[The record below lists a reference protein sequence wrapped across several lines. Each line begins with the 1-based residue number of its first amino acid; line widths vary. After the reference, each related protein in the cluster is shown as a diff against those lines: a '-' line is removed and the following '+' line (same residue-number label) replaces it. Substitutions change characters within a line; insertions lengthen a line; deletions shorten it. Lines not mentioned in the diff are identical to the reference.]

1 MDSSGLSRVIGFA
14 HEVISDY
21 VGEDE
26 NAWDESLDIAAPPP
40 PSDTAMFHGIF
51 EVQDLD
57 YLMTEMGSSPAP
69 PTARIM
75 SSTTVLKKVLVTRN
89 WCRAVPART
98 KSLDDLFKRLVPS
111 KKIDS
116 SGLSRVIGFAHEVI
130 SNYVGEDEN
139 AWDES
144 LDIAAPPPPSITTA
158 FHGIF
163 EVQDVDGAMAEMGRH
178 LDRTSKWSEL
188 RRSPAP
194 PTARIMSATTPIMSI
209 LKKVCTWCLLIAS
222 GQTSSSSPIGY
233 RADIAHL
240 QLLHVANIYSAPFT
254 GTMTSEELQEAAP
267 PLPIKETQAAAG
279 VSGHGNPA
287 VMMSPNVPLLMQT
300 YQAGWLNADAIT
312 MLASTVTNLPFGGT
326 GGVGEEPVA
335 LGVRAM
341 YNLELFS
348 SAYNEDYLFTAA
360 AIRNAYKFAYDSCL
374 YVPCGVA
381 TAELRSLK
389 KREVLLGV
397 RQPTISNVVND
408 INNVKTSSVMVYLD
422 GTVRKRG
429 GGIASGGVGCLKASG
444 LQEDVVEKIAESVE
458 STVKTI
464 LPRLCEMIGIPSVIA
479 NAMTATK
486 KIRLLDVLRTV
497 DNVLFQHSDWE
508 ERINRG
514 LAAIPSLI
522 NNITNEPIVSFVP
535 SKMAYTHVPTG
546 STLEL
551 PGFDNSIVLST
562 HLDPETNKCFCPLKF
577 ILQEPFLYL
586 NKGSGRYFTHSSG
599 GHPMPFTQV
608 EGLRILYHFLVQ

>member
-1 MDSSGLSRVIGFA
+1 MDMFRSAFLPSS
-14 HEVISDY
+14 
-21 VGEDE
+21 
-26 NAWDESLDIAAPPP
+26 
-40 PSDTAMFHGIF
+40 
-51 EVQDLD
+51 
-57 YLMTEMGSSPAP
+57 
-69 PTARIM
+69 RIDNYNNPH
-75 SSTTVLKKVLVTRN
+75 STTT
-89 WCRAVPART
+89 
-98 KSLDDLFKRLVPS
+98 
-111 KKIDS
+111 
-116 SGLSRVIGFAHEVI
+116 
-130 SNYVGEDEN
+130 
-139 AWDES
+139 
-144 LDIAAPPPPSITTA
+144 AATPPFNTTVHTTTAPMTTITT
-158 FHGIF
+158 
-163 EVQDVDGAMAEMGRH
+163 
-178 LDRTSKWSEL
+178 T
-188 RRSPAP
+188 
-194 PTARIMSATTPIMSI
+194 ATTS
-209 LKKVCTWCLLIAS
+209 TTTAT
-222 GQTSSSSPIGY
+222 TSSSTSTNHRLDTVPLTTPDQRNVASNATIVY
-233 RADIAHL
+233 DMMLAYFWKNTDKNKRSDIYDSLTLRNAVTSASDHRAGSERL
-240 QLLHVANIYSAPFT
+240 FRKHVYEVLGRTFPWILSVDNVRVCVSDQR
-254 GTMTSEELQEAAP
+254 SV
-267 PLPIKETQAAAG
+267 LPIEILIPRRAAYTNESADLAFVG
-279 VSGHGNPA
+279 RVLYDQYKSVIDPYDHVTYLVRNHPKL
-287 VMMSPNVPLLMQT
+287 VERYPMFWSYVFLKNVPAYNDYVEGDWSDEKTIFSSQT

-348 SAYNEDYLFTAA
+348 SAYNGDYLFTAA

-374 YVPCGVA
+374 YVPRGVA

-397 RQPTISNVVND
+397 RQPTISDVVND

-422 GTVRKRG
+422 GTVRKKRG

-444 LQEDVVEKIAESVE
+444 LQEDVVEKIVESVE

-464 LPRLCEMIGIPSVIA
+464 LPRLCETIGIPSVIA

-535 SKMAYTHVPTG
+535 SKTAYTHVPTG

-562 HLDPETNKCFCPLKF
+562 HLDPETNKRFCPLKF